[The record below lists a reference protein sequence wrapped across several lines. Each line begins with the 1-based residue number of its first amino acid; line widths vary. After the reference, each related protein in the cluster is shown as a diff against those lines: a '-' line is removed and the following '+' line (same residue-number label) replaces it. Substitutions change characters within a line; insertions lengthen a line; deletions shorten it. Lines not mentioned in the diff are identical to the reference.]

1 MHTVTVL
8 RHPVVADKLR
18 TLRDRNTGIQDFRS
32 ALKGLGFFLAME
44 ATRNL
49 PTTAAPVYTPLG
61 VEAPAARVNSERVL
75 LVPILRAGLG
85 LVESFLEFL
94 PAARVAHIGISRDH
108 ETLQARAYLCSLPEN
123 PDAFDCVFVLD
134 PMLATGNSS
143 VKTLD
148 LIVEAGYSPEKI
160 TLVCAFAVEEGI
172 NQITGKYP
180 LVNIVTAT
188 IDPRLNEK
196 GYIVP
201 GLGDAGDRLFLI

>member
-1 MHTVTVL
+1 MQTVTVL

-18 TLRDRNTGIQDFRS
+18 TLRDRHTSIHAFRS

-44 ATRNL
+44 ATKTL
-49 PTTAAPVYTPLG
+49 PAVDAPVYTPLD
-61 VEAPAARVNSERVL
+61 VEAPATKIKSERVL

-85 LVESFLEFL
+85 LVDSFLEFL

-123 PDAFDCVFVLD
+123 PADFDRVFVLD

-148 LIVEAGYSPEKI
+148 LIMEAGYSPEKI
-160 TLVCAFAVEEGI
+160 TLVCAFAVEQGI
-172 NQITGKYP
+172 NQIIKKYP
-180 LVNIVTAT
+180 QVSIVTAT
-188 IDPRLNEK
+188 IDPQLNEK